1 MNLNFLRLPTFFAR
15 LFAVALFGCALT
27 VGAQDSLEFQELQA
41 ALRTAYAKIQALEKS
56 GGSPADVLTKST
68 ASANA
73 EALATK
79 ERYLE
84 LRGLIEALG
93 ITAIDSGSDE
103 KTERLIAAL
112 NDLRLAE
119 EKNQRLT
126 SALSTLLTAS
136 TSFSSVAIPGNP
148 ESARALADAMQIAEA
163 AIKQENTGGNRAK
176 DLNQAQVL
184 SLKPEFGVVVL
195 DVGSTDG
202 AKPGMPFHLYR
213 EDKPIARVLITDV
226 RKSVSGAVIRELFS
240 PTDKP
245 MVGDRGRAEASN
257 SF

>member
-1 MNLNFLRLPTFFAR
+1 MNPNPSSLSSSLAR
-15 LFAVALFGCALT
+15 LIVVALVGWTLT
-27 VGAQDSLEFQELQA
+27 AGAQDSLEFQELQA
-41 ALRTAYAKIQALEKS
+41 ALRTAYAKLQALEKA
-56 GGSPADVLTKST
+56 GGSPTDVLTQST

-93 ITAIDSGSDE
+93 ITAIDSGGDE

-119 EKNQRLT
+119 EKCQRLT
-126 SALSTLLTAS
+126 SSLTSLLTAA
-136 TSFSSVAIPGNP
+136 TSFSQVASPGNP
-148 ESARALADAMQIAEA
+148 ESARALAEAMQVAQSTL
-163 AIKQENTGGNRAK
+163 KQENTVAGRAK
-176 DLNQAQVL
+176 DLNQARVV

-195 DVGSTDG
+195 DVGSADG
-202 AKPGMPFHLYR
+202 AKPGMPFQLLR

-226 RKSVSGAVIRELFS
+226 RKSVSGAVVRELFS